1 MKELKFIGIIPARY
15 ASTRFPGKPLAKL
28 GGKYVIQ
35 RVYEQVSKVLP
46 NVVVALDDERIAD
59 AVSSFGGKW
68 VMTRTDHK
76 CCLLY
81 TSSVMPPPS
90 SRHGSFAKA
99 AIRCAWAMLMADYCC
114 FSALNM

>member
-46 NVVVALDDERIAD
+46 NVVVALDDERIAEIGR
-59 AVSSFGGKW
+59 ASCRERV
-68 VMTRTDHK
+68 
-76 CCLLY
+76 
-81 TSSVMPPPS
+81 
-90 SRHGSFAKA
+90 
-99 AIRCAWAMLMADYCC
+99 
-114 FSALNM
+114 